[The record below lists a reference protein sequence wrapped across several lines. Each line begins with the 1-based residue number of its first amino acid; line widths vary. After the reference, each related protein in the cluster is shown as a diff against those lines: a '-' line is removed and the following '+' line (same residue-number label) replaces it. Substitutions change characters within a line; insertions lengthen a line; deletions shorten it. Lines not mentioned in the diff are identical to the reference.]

1 MLLLMFYAISG
12 FGILLVSHF
21 ISLAII
27 AAQLYLLVK
36 KRLTPLAMLLSQ
48 TVMTCY
54 WTAILL
60 IVILS
65 ATGIVYDGIRGGI
78 DIVMYSCTT

>member
-1 MLLLMFYAISG
+1 MFYTISG

-21 ISLAII
+21 ISLAVV
-27 AAQLYLLVK
+27 AAQLYLLVTQ
-36 KRLTPLAMLLSQ
+36 RLTPLTMLLSQ

-54 WTAILL
+54 WTAIVL

-78 DIVMYSCTT
+78 DISMYSCAT